1 MKLVKIPAKI
11 GNKDVTIMT
20 DRIGSVLPLL
30 LNKKA
35 MKMVKIIKNNFDDN
49 VITIHGQKLN
59 ISFTA
64 SGHYFIAMSRTNKAI
79 THLVENK
86 STENI
91 LLSISRI
98 SSKSTWGEM

>member
-1 MKLVKIPAKI
+1 M
-11 GNKDVTIMT
+11 
-20 DRIGSVLPLL
+20 
-30 LNKKA
+30 
-35 MKMVKIIKNNFDDN
+35 
-49 VITIHGQKLN
+49 N

-91 LLSISRI
+91 LLSISSI
-98 SSKSTWGEM
+98 SFLAYSANILQKLVKSSSINDDKLLELFDKIEINHEICMIYKNLL